1 MAPEVRPLGSFSCRL
16 CQRICEHQS
25 LLIILSAL
33 EYSWWCMQ
41 NRVVVDESRLLR
53 AWTGRSG
60 RCSSVRD
67 VAGPWDGYQAPPT
80 IRNPADRPV
89 PSVSELSFANMK
101 VAPWHRGH
109 RVRFLNLT
117 SGTLRCALGVRD
129 RHFDATP
136 GWWQMDLQARTSPLL
151 GCTLFRVAV
160 PAG

>member
-1 MAPEVRPLGSFSCRL
+1 
-16 CQRICEHQS
+16 
-25 LLIILSAL
+25 
-33 EYSWWCMQ
+33 
-41 NRVVVDESRLLR
+41 
-53 AWTGRSG
+53 
-60 RCSSVRD
+60 
-67 VAGPWDGYQAPPT
+67 
-80 IRNPADRPV
+80 
-89 PSVSELSFANMK
+89 MK

-160 PAG
+160 PAGWVCNDREATPPNLQPVDLRTATILTWMSGGSGTPAMGLFASPIG